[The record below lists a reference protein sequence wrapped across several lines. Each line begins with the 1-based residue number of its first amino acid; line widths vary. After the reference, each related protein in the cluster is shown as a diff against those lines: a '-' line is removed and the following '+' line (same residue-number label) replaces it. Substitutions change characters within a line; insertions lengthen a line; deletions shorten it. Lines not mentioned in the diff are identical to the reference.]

1 MHSQTPIRT
10 ANTNAAII
18 MIGEKGA
25 DMIKGYLRS
34 PVKVKP
40 GKVKM
45 PKKLAKAMQQTEKT
59 PNMTPVQQIMT
70 HIKTKFNF
78 KEYFNRAVK
87 RTGMSI
93 DDADAFRNLV

>member
-1 MHSQTPIRT
+1 
-10 ANTNAAII
+10 

-34 PVKVKP
+34 PVKTKP
-40 GKVKM
+40 GRMKM
-45 PKKLAKAMQQTEKT
+45 PKKLAKAMQETEKQ

-78 KEYFNRAVK
+78 KEFFNRQVK
-87 RTGMSI
+87 RTGMSF
-93 DDADAFRNLV
+93 DDENAFRNMI